1 MENRSNNSTN
11 RPNALE
17 PTRRS
22 RRGCVRPRSATV
34 ILALV
39 AVPCIAY
46 ANPVV
51 INPASLLAFWV
62 VVLFALVVEA
72 GIAALVV
79 TFSGMSPLRVFLG
92 FLAGNAAIYFFAFRP
107 LLDRETIPLAALEF
121 GVVTADAAV
130 IKLLSTIEVFQSD
143 SFTRLS
149 WLRAVIAAGAGNA
162 FSYFIGRVAS
172 NPY

>member
-1 MENRSNNSTN
+1 M
-11 RPNALE
+11 
-17 PTRRS
+17 
-22 RRGCVRPRSATV
+22 
-34 ILALV
+34 LV
-39 AVPCIAY
+39 AAPCVAY

-92 FLAGNAAIYFFAFRP
+92 FLAGNAGVYFFAFRP
-107 LLDRETIPLAALEF
+107 LLDRETIPLTALEL
-121 GVVTADAAV
+121 GVVTVDAAV
-130 IKLLSTIEVFQSD
+130 IKLLSAIEAFQRD
-143 SFTRLS
+143 NFTGLS
-149 WLRAVIAAGAGNA
+149 WLRAIIAAVAGNA
-162 FSYFIGRVAS
+162 FSYFIGRVVS